1 MTKRQAV
8 ETLDRSLQDIM
19 DCSDPFG
26 GKVVVLGGDFRQVLL
41 VVSRG
46 TRAQITDAT
55 LQRSHVWDKIH
66 KIRLS
71 QNMRAQSDPVTP
83 EFEGKLECIN
93 YMCARIKLHT
103 RNDSV
108 NIRYSAKA

>member
-1 MTKRQAV
+1 MDGVGFRGPVVHQG
-8 ETLDRSLQDIM
+8 LPRWLIRLQSGLQDHEL
-19 DCSDPFG
+19 DGNARHKS
-26 GKVVVLGGDFRQVLL
+26 
-41 VVSRG
+41 
-46 TRAQITDAT
+46 QIY
-55 LQRSHVWDKIH
+55 IGF
-66 KIRLS
+66 
-71 QNMRAQSDPVTP
+71 VTP